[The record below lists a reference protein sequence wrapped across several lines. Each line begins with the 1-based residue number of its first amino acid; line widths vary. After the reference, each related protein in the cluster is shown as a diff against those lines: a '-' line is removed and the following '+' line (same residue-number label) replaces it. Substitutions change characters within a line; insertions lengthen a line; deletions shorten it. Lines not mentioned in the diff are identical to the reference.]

1 MEGILVFWQQL
12 VDFHFSPPLHLW
24 PPLGFCNSISSKQFM
39 AHRQGVQISISVPVL
54 HGLVCSAC
62 TIFSRPSIGTIHC
75 QCNTVHR
82 SYHMAKFSKPAPV
95 LHWQRLHAP
104 PAPIWALPL
113 VPTRS
118 HSNHYK
124 HRPFSSCRIDLFAI
138 IILDKHIS
146 FFFVFLW
153 CGYLDCELMCISWGT
168 E

>member
-1 MEGILVFWQQL
+1 MVFLANKLVELQ
-12 VDFHFSPPLHLW
+12 FSPFFNLW
-24 PPLGFCNSISSKQFM
+24 PSLGFWNSISSKQFM

-104 PAPIWALPL
+104 PAPDLSSPIGSHWFPL

-146 FFFVFLW
+146 FFFVFL
-153 CGYLDCELMCISWGT
+153 
-168 E
+168 